1 MNKTR
6 AVKNVKSSKFTI
18 CNSQQTEKV
27 WQVEFN
33 TISWVFGLN
42 TAESEM
48 FKEMRPNYS
57 SIRKQTAYGMCFMNE
72 QQSNSQEH
80 EDCSKWQYKKPGCCD
95 WGGLP
100 LKAMERI
107 LEQALRCSLE
117 GQWWLDDCGW
127 LEITMKDFSMIS
139 VAHSCF
145 FLFHFWT
152 VYILHRC

>member
-1 MNKTR
+1 MSNHQSSQSAIVNKLKKFGRWSLTLFPEFLVLIQLKVKCLRKCDQITAQLENKLLMVCVLWMN
-6 AVKNVKSSKFTI
+6 
-18 CNSQQTEKV
+18 NSQIHRNMKIVQ
-27 WQVEFN
+27 N
-33 TISWVFGLN
+33 G
-42 TAESEM
+42 
-48 FKEMRPNYS
+48 
-57 SIRKQTAYGMCFMNE
+57 SI
-72 QQSNSQEH
+72 
-80 EDCSKWQYKKPGCCD
+80 KKPGCCD

-107 LEQALRCSLE
+107 LEKALSCSLE